1 MKDLLMFEG
10 KDKEAV
16 LNSVRRLSGDTTLSS
31 SRNPNKDES
40 IATASEFSKFRR
52 YASVK
57 ETNNY
62 TDEIAL
68 YLSLPPPPSTKTTR
82 QFWKEHASDLRK
94 LHALALNIFD
104 IQASSLRQQSGLGNV
119 LFNDIAPESCIT

>member
-10 KDKEAV
+10 QDKEAV

-40 IATASEFSKFRR
+40 TATASEFSKFRR

-68 YLSLPPPPSTKTTR
+68 
-82 QFWKEHASDLRK
+82 
-94 LHALALNIFD
+94 
-104 IQASSLRQQSGLGNV
+104 
-119 LFNDIAPESCIT
+119 